1 MSEAPLT
8 LRSMGDVI
16 RLEEFRRRQ
25 EPSEVHPAFQE
36 ASTVPP
42 AEVER
47 LEAAVSRLQ
56 RLVERALEK
65 SGRLDDKLET
75 ELLAIMGELAV
86 GLVSEAAARAERL
99 TTTLKEEA

>member
-1 MSEAPLT
+1 MSEALLT

-25 EPSEVHPAFQE
+25 EPSDHPAFQE
-36 ASTVPP
+36 PSPGSP
-42 AEVER
+42 GEVER
-47 LEAAVSRLQ
+47 LDAAVARLQ

-65 SGRLDDKLET
+65 SGRLNDKLET

-86 GLVSEAAARAERL
+86 GLVSEAAARAERVAENL
-99 TTTLKEEA
+99 GAS